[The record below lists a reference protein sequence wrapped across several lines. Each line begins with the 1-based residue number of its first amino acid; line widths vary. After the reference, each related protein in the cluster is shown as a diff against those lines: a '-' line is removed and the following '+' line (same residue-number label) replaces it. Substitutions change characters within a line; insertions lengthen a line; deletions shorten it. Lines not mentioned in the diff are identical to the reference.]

1 MDSAWRGVCLVGVLS
16 LVQLVSQ
23 PWAPAHGAEAVKLDL
38 STAVKMALERNLELK
53 AKSEELGIAE
63 GRVIKS
69 NLFLQNNPE
78 LEADMANKRLKKPEE
93 GFNKNLF
100 QPGVSLS
107 QEFEIGGQ
115 PRYRREAAQRN
126 LEKITFEISDFSR
139 TLRFRITELFLRL
152 LNGKAKISQA
162 EQIVNLKNR
171 LYEAS
176 NARLAAGDIPQIQL
190 AIAEFELN
198 RSKSELISLQREYEE
213 LLSRLRTDLVVEK
226 DESIE
231 PVGDLTPTPLAAS
244 LDEFLKNALEKRPDL
259 AALEQEKKVTAA
271 EELLTRAER
280 IPNIK
285 FGMFYEKDDKDNIV
299 GGKIS
304 IPLPFFDRKQ
314 GERREALARK
324 SIANLNYIHRRQ
336 ALEKEVRAAFT
347 RFKLAERDLSYYPEG
362 AMKRFDESLEL
373 YQRAYLER
381 AVDLA
386 DAIVFQ
392 NQVIEARL
400 KFIDTLTVYNLSLA
414 ELKFHAGVE

>member
-1 MDSAWRGVCLVGVLS
+1 MVKFQMWAFGFLLSIGVL
-16 LVQLVSQ
+16 LQN
-23 PWAPAHGAEAVKLDL
+23 PAAIAAQEIKLDL
-38 STAVKMALERNLELK
+38 QTAIKMALERNLELK

-78 LEADMANKRLKKPEE
+78 LEADMANRHLKKPEE
-93 GFNKNLF
+93 GFPKNLF
-100 QPGVSLS
+100 QGGVSLS
-107 QEFEIGGQ
+107 QELEIGGQ
-115 PRYRREAAQRN
+115 PKYRREAAQRN
-126 LEKITFEISDFSR
+126 RGKVTFEVSDFGR
-139 TLRFRITELFLRL
+139 TLRFRITELFLKL
-152 LNGKAKISQA
+152 LNGKAKINQA
-162 EQIVNLKNR
+162 ELIVNLKDR

-176 NARLAAGDIPQIQL
+176 KARLAAGDIPEVQL
-190 AIAEFELN
+190 AIAEFDLN
-198 RSKSELISLQREYEE
+198 RAKSELISLQREYEE
-213 LLSRLRTDLVVEK
+213 LLSRLRTDLVLEK

-231 PVGDLTPTPLAAS
+231 PVGNLTRPPLASS
-244 LDEFLKNALEKRPDL
+244 LNELLKSALEKRPDL
-259 AALEQEKKVTAA
+259 AALDQEKKVSQA

-285 FGMFYEKDDKDNIV
+285 FGVFYEKDDKDNIV

-324 SIANLNYIHRRQ
+324 SIANLNYINRRQ

-347 RFKLAERDLSYYPEG
+347 RFKLAERDVSYYPEG

-373 YQRAYLER
+373 YQRAYQER
-381 AVDLA
+381 AIDLA

-400 KFIDTLTVYNLSLA
+400 KFIDTLTIYNLSLA
-414 ELKFHAGVE
+414 ELKFQAGIE

>member
-1 MDSAWRGVCLVGVLS
+1 MLKIQSWGPRFLLSISVLLQS
-16 LVQLVSQ
+16 S
-23 PWAPAHGAEAVKLDL
+23 PAIAAQEIKLDL
-38 STAVKMALERNLELK
+38 PTAIKMALERNLELQ

-78 LEADMANKRLKKPEE
+78 LDADMANKRLKKPEE

-115 PRYRREAAQRN
+115 PTYRREAAQRN
-126 LEKITFEISDFSR
+126 LGKVAFEVSDFGR
-139 TLRFRITELFLRL
+139 TLRFRITELFLKL
-152 LNGKAKISQA
+152 LNGKAKINQA
-162 EQIVNLKNR
+162 EQIVDLKNR

-176 NARLAAGDIPQIQL
+176 KSRLAAGDIPGVQL
-190 AIAEFELN
+190 AITEFELN
-198 RSKSELISLQREYEE
+198 RGKSELISLQREYEE
-213 LLSRLRTDLVVEK
+213 LLARLRTDLVLEK
-226 DESIE
+226 EESVE
-231 PVGDLTPTPLAAS
+231 PVGDLIRAPLAAS
-244 LDEFLKNALEKRPDL
+244 LNELLKSALEKRPDL
-259 AALEQEKKVTAA
+259 AALDQEKKVTEA

-285 FGMFYEKDDKDNIV
+285 FGMFYEKDDKDNVV

-324 SIANLNYIHRRQ
+324 RIANLNYIQRRQ

-347 RFKLAERDLSYYPEG
+347 RFKLAERDVSYYPEG
-362 AMKRFDESLEL
+362 AMKKFDESLEL
-373 YQRAYLER
+373 YQRAYQEG
-381 AVDLA
+381 AIDLA
-386 DAIVFQ
+386 DAILFQ

-414 ELKFHAGVE
+414 ELKLQAGIE

>member
-1 MDSAWRGVCLVGVLS
+1 MVKIEAWGPRFLLSISVLLQSS
-16 LVQLVSQ
+16 LALAAQ
-23 PWAPAHGAEAVKLDL
+23 EIKLDL
-38 STAVKMALERNLELK
+38 PTAIKIALERNLELK

-115 PRYRREAAQRN
+115 PGYRREAARRN
-126 LEKITFEISDFSR
+126 LERVTFEVSDFGR
-139 TLRFRITELFLRL
+139 TLRFRVTELFLKL
-152 LNGKAKISQA
+152 LNGKSKINQA
-162 EQIVNLKNR
+162 EQVVDLKNR

-176 NARLAAGDIPQIQL
+176 KDRLAAGDIPGVQL

-198 RSKSELISLQREYEE
+198 RAKSELISLQREYEE
-213 LLSRLRTDLVVEK
+213 ILSLLRTDLVLEK
-226 DESIE
+226 EETIE
-231 PVGDLTPTPLAAS
+231 PVGDLTRAPLAAS
-244 LDEFLKNALEKRPDL
+244 LDELFKSALEKRPDL
-259 AALEQEKKVTAA
+259 AALEQEKKVAEA

-285 FGMFYEKDDKDNIV
+285 FGMFYEKDDKDNVV
-299 GGKIS
+299 GGRVS

-314 GERREALARK
+314 GELREALSRK
-324 SIANLNYIHRRQ
+324 RIANLNYMQRRQ

-373 YQRAYLER
+373 YQRGYQEGAI
-381 AVDLA
+381 DLA

-392 NQVIEARL
+392 NQVVEARL

-414 ELKFHAGVE
+414 ELKFQAGIE

>member
-1 MDSAWRGVCLVGVLS
+1 MVISRLIKIVFVYLGACFLALTSVF
-16 LVQLVSQ
+16 
-23 PWAPAHGAEAVKLDL
+23 GAEPMRLTLEQAIKI
-38 STAVKMALERNLELK
+38 ALERNLELK

-100 QPGVSLS
+100 QPGVSVS

-115 PRYRREAAQRN
+115 PGYRREAARRN
-126 LEKITFEISDFSR
+126 LGKVGFEVSDFGRS
-139 TLRFRITELFLRL
+139 LRFRITELFLKL
-152 LNGKAKISQA
+152 LNGKAKINQA
-162 EQIVNLKNR
+162 EQTVDLKNR
-171 LYEAS
+171 LHEAS
-176 NARLAAGDIPQIQL
+176 KDRLAAGDIPGVQL

-198 RSKSELISLQREYEE
+198 RAKSELISLQREYEE
-213 LLSRLRTDLVVEK
+213 ILSRLRTDLVLEK
-226 DESIE
+226 EESVE
-231 PVGDLTPTPLAAS
+231 PVGDLTRAPLAAS
-244 LDEFLKNALEKRPDL
+244 LDELFKSALEKRPDL
-259 AALEQEKKVTAA
+259 AALEQEKKVTEA

-285 FGMFYEKDDKDNIV
+285 FGMFYEKDDKDNVV
-299 GGKIS
+299 GGRVS

-314 GERREALARK
+314 GELREALSRK
-324 SIANLNYIHRRQ
+324 RIASLNYIQRRQ
-336 ALEKEVRAAFT
+336 ALEKEVRAAFA
-347 RFKLAERDLSYYPEG
+347 RFKLAERDVSYYPEG
-362 AMKRFDESLEL
+362 AMKKFDESLEL
-373 YQRAYLER
+373 YQRAYQEG
-381 AVDLA
+381 AIDLA

-414 ELKFHAGVE
+414 ELRFQAGIE

>member
-1 MDSAWRGVCLVGVLS
+1 MVKIEAWVPRFLLSISVLS
-16 LVQLVSQ
+16 QNPLAIAAQ
-23 PWAPAHGAEAVKLDL
+23 EIKLDL
-38 STAVKMALERNLELK
+38 PTAIRIALERNLELK
-53 AKSEELGIAE
+53 GKSEELGIAE

-126 LEKITFEISDFSR
+126 LGKVAFEVSDFAR
-139 TLRFRITELFLRL
+139 ALRFRVTELFLRL
-152 LNGKAKISQA
+152 LNVKAKISQA
-162 EQIVNLKNR
+162 EQIVDLKNR

-176 NARLAAGDIPQIQL
+176 KDRLAAGDIPGVQL

-198 RSKSELISLQREYEE
+198 RAKSELISLQREYEE
-213 LLSRLRTDLVVEK
+213 FLSRLRTDLVLEK
-226 DESIE
+226 EESIE
-231 PVGDLTPTPLAAS
+231 PVGELIRAPLAAS
-244 LDEFLKNALEKRPDL
+244 LDELFKSALEKRPDL
-259 AALEQEKKVTAA
+259 SALEQEKKVTEA

-280 IPNIK
+280 TPNIK

-299 GGKIS
+299 GGRVS

-314 GERREALARK
+314 GELREALSRK
-324 SIANLNYIHRRQ
+324 RIANLNYLQRRQ

-347 RFKLAERDLSYYPEG
+347 RFKLAEKDLSYYPEG

-373 YQRAYLER
+373 YQRAYQEG
-381 AVDLA
+381 AIDLA

-414 ELKFHAGVE
+414 ELRFQAGIE

>member
-1 MDSAWRGVCLVGVLS
+1 MANS
-16 LVQLVSQ
+16 LWIKAFCVFQGIYFLIIIRSF
-23 PWAPAHGAEAVKLDL
+23 GAEPMRMNLEQAVQI
-38 STAVKMALERNLELK
+38 ALERNLELK

-107 QEFEIGGQ
+107 QEFEIAGQ

-126 LEKITFEISDFSR
+126 LEKVSFEVSDFGR
-139 TLRFRITELFLRL
+139 TLRFRITELFLKL
-152 LNGKAKISQA
+152 LNGKAKINQA
-162 EQIVNLKNR
+162 EQIVGLKNR

-176 NARLAAGDIPQIQL
+176 QARLKAGDIPEVQL

-198 RSKSELISLQREYEE
+198 RAKSELISLQREYEE
-213 LLSRLRTDLVVEK
+213 LVSRLGTDLVLEK
-226 DESIE
+226 EESIE
-231 PVGDLTPTPLAAS
+231 PVGDLTRTPLAAS
-244 LDEFLKNALEKRPDL
+244 VDELFKSALEKRPDL
-259 AALEQEKKVTAA
+259 AALDQEKKVAEA

-299 GGKIS
+299 GGRVS
-304 IPLPFFDRKQ
+304 MPLPFFDRKQ
-314 GERREALARK
+314 GELREALSRK
-324 SIANLNYIHRRQ
+324 RIANLNYIHRRQ

-373 YQRAYLER
+373 YQKAYQEG
-381 AVDLA
+381 AIDLA

-400 KFIDTLTVYNLSLA
+400 KFIDALTNYNLSLA
-414 ELKFHAGVE
+414 ELKLQAGIE

>member
-1 MDSAWRGVCLVGVLS
+1 MLISLWIKAFFVLQGVS
-16 LVQLVSQ
+16 LLILASSF
-23 PWAPAHGAEAVKLDL
+23 GAEPMRLTLEHALQI
-38 STAVKMALERNLELK
+38 ALERNLELK

-69 NLFLQNNPE
+69 DIFLQNNPE

-115 PRYRREAAQRN
+115 PGYRREAAQRN
-126 LEKITFEISDFSR
+126 HKKVTFEVSDFSR
-139 TLRFRITELFLRL
+139 TLRFRITELFLKL
-152 LNGKAKISQA
+152 LNGKAKITQA

-176 NARLAAGDIPQIQL
+176 KGRLAAGDIPAVQL

-198 RSKSELISLQREYEE
+198 RAKSELISLQREYEE
-213 LLSRLRTDLVVEK
+213 LLSRLRTDIVLEEENV
-226 DESIE
+226 E
-231 PVGDLTPTPLAAS
+231 PVGDLTRAPLAAS
-244 LDEFLKNALEKRPDL
+244 LDQLLKSALEKRPDL
-259 AALEQEKKVTAA
+259 AALDQEKKVTEA

-299 GGKIS
+299 GGRVS

-314 GERREALARK
+314 GELREALSRK
-324 SIANLNYIHRRQ
+324 RIANLNYIQRRQ

-347 RFKLAERDLSYYPEG
+347 RFKLAERDVSYYPEG

-373 YQRAYLER
+373 YQRAYQER

-386 DAIVFQ
+386 DAILFQ

-414 ELKFHAGVE
+414 ELKFQAGIE

>member
-1 MDSAWRGVCLVGVLS
+1 MIASKFIKALLVLQAIFLS
-16 LVQLVSQ
+16 SLT
-23 PWAPAHGAEAVKLDL
+23 AAFAAEGIKLDL
-38 STAVKMALERNLELK
+38 QAAVKMALERNLELK
-53 AKSEELGIAE
+53 AKREELGIAE
-63 GRVIKS
+63 GRLIKS

-78 LEADMANKRLKKPEE
+78 LEGERANKRLKKPEE
-93 GFNKNLF
+93 GVNKNLF
-100 QPGVSLS
+100 QAGVSLS

-126 LEKITFEISDFSR
+126 LEKVGFEVSDFGR
-139 TLRFRITELFLRL
+139 TLRFRITELFLKL
-152 LNGKAKISQA
+152 LNGKAKINQA
-162 EQIVNLKNR
+162 EQIVSLKNR

-176 NARLAAGDIPQIQL
+176 KARLAAGDIPEVQL

-198 RSKSELISLQREYEE
+198 RAKSELISLQREYEE
-213 LLSRLRTDLVVEK
+213 LLSRLGTDLVLEK
-226 DESIE
+226 EERIE
-231 PVGDLTPTPLAAS
+231 PVGDLTRTPLAAS
-244 LDEFLKNALEKRPDL
+244 LDELLKSALEKRPDL
-259 AALEQEKKVTAA
+259 AALDQEKKVTEA

-299 GGKIS
+299 GGRVS

-314 GERREALARK
+314 GELREALSRK
-324 SIANLNYIHRRQ
+324 TIANLNYIHRRQ
-336 ALEKEVRAAFT
+336 ALEKEVRASFT

-373 YQRAYLER
+373 YQKAYQER
-381 AVDLA
+381 AIDLA

-414 ELKFHAGVE
+414 ELKFQAGVE

>member
-1 MDSAWRGVCLVGVLS
+1 MVNIQA
-16 LVQLVSQ
+16 
-23 PWAPAHGAEAVKLDL
+23 WAPRFLLSISVLLQNPLAIAAQEIRLDL
-38 STAVKMALERNLELK
+38 QTAIKIALERNLELK
-53 AKSEELGIAE
+53 GKSEELGIAE

-78 LEADMANKRLKKPEE
+78 LEGDVGNFKVIKGEPEF
-93 GFNKNLF
+93 GRNLTNF
-100 QPGVSLS
+100 GMSLS

-126 LEKITFEISDFSR
+126 LEKVTFEVSDFGR
-139 TLRFRITELFLRL
+139 TLRFRVTELFLKL
-152 LNGKAKISQA
+152 LNGKAKINQA
-162 EQIVNLKNR
+162 EQIVDLKNR

-176 NARLAAGDIPQIQL
+176 KDRLAAGDIPGVQL

-198 RSKSELISLQREYEE
+198 RAKSELISLQREYEE
-213 LLSRLRTDLVVEK
+213 LLARLRTDLVLEK

-231 PVGDLTPTPLAAS
+231 PVGDLTRAPLAAS
-244 LDEFLKNALEKRPDL
+244 LDELFKSALEKRPDL
-259 AALEQEKKVTAA
+259 AALDQEKKVTEA

-299 GGKIS
+299 GGRVS

-314 GERREALARK
+314 GELREALSRK
-324 SIANLNYIHRRQ
+324 RIANLNYIQRRQ

-373 YQRAYLER
+373 YQRAYQER
-381 AVDLA
+381 AIDLA

-414 ELKFHAGVE
+414 ELKFQAGVE